1 MDINCSSNVEWNDI
15 AVTINC
21 IATAEDIL
29 LAHVLVW
36 IIQRNKG
43 ERGRE
48 TKIDFKEV
56 ALSVLVDGKSEIHR
70 AG

>member
-1 MDINCSSNVEWNDI
+1 MN
-15 AVTINC
+15 INC

-56 ALSVLVDGKSEIHR
+56 AHSILVDGKSEIHR